1 MTKREE
7 LMKYSNPAKVRKN
20 ARFFFGEDIKIRIST
35 RKNKKYMIE
44 DPDGKW
50 VHFGAWG
57 MEDYTLHRDKDRL
70 RAFRSRNRA
79 WRDAPTYS
87 PRYLSYWLLWR

>member
-7 LMKYSNPAKVRKN
+7 LMRYSNPAKVRKN

-44 DPDGKW
+44 DPDGNW
-50 VHFGAWG
+50 VHFGQMG
-57 MEDYTLHRDKDRL
+57 YKDFSLTGDLEAQRN
-70 RAFRSRNRA
+70 FRRRNRA

-87 PRYLSYWLLWR
+87 PRYLSYWILWH